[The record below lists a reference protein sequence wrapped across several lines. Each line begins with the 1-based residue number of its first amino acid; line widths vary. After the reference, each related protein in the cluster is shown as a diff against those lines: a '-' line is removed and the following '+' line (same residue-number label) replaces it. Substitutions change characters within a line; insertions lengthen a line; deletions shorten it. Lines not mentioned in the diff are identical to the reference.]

1 MPDQI
6 SPTAAGIPRFRADRT
21 GAVQRTHPPGRS
33 GLPDPISGSAEGR
46 GNDPRATSWPGHAAA
61 GTSNVCDYA
70 RRRCQA
76 RTTPQAMKDK
86 GHRLRVPSP
95 AGCPAVR

>member
-1 MPDQI
+1 VPRRR
-6 SPTAAGIPRFRADRT
+6 PRGIPDRDVRT
-21 GAVQRTHPPGRS
+21 GLALGNGS
-33 GLPDPISGSAEGR
+33 GLPDPIPGSAEGR
-46 GNDPRATSWPGHAAA
+46 GNDPRRTSWPGHAAA